1 MEPSES
7 IVISSQVVSDGGDL
21 ALNLDA
27 LPLDLGLSQ
36 LLNTDDK
43 HVVLSDGQVVKLT
56 GTDDDILAVTR
67 DFNFRSRHMV
77 INAYASGVNL
87 LRLRDYL
94 VNTCG
99 YSQKQFWEKVTALTE
114 YSKGPLEKRIKM
126 AEGYTQEQMQR
137 LAVAGLTQT
146 TAVLLLKASPE
157 KREEVLAEA
166 EQGIQ
171 LSKAVVNEIIGEP
184 EGDDE
189 DEDEDEADSEDEDK
203 KAPAK
208 SKKGSSGGGG
218 GGGSRSAANTQATS
232 SASTKTGKSVEMQ
245 PATDVTID
253 VAGSFTNYADL
264 ITDVKD
270 FTPQSVTLEQRF
282 NNLVRA
288 IETARTKHELSTVR
302 GLAVRGVTTDFL
314 TAVFGIEVP
323 PEIETEGEPEWVKA
337 LRDKLPKSV
346 NKQFKPIYVMAFVD
360 GHLGAINGEKAAPT
374 AYEGLIKGK
383 TLKREGVDCLYELWA
398 EGFAQG
404 KQRLALEEAQKADA

>member
-1 MEPSES
+1 M
-7 IVISSQVVSDGGDL
+7 
-21 ALNLDA
+21 
-27 LPLDLGLSQ
+27 
-36 LLNTDDK
+36 
-43 HVVLSDGQVVKLT
+43 
-56 GTDDDILAVTR
+56 
-67 DFNFRSRHMV
+67 
-77 INAYASGVNL
+77 SGKNL

-99 YSQKQFWEKVTALTE
+99 YSMKQFWEKVTALTE

-126 AEGYTQEQMQR
+126 AEGYTQEQMER
-137 LAVAGLTQT
+137 LALAGLTQT
-146 TAVLLLKASPE
+146 TAVFLLKASPE
-157 KREEVLAEA
+157 KREEVFAEA
-166 EQGIQ
+166 EQGLE
-171 LSKAVVNEIIGEP
+171 LSKAVVSEIVGEP

-189 DEDEDEADSEDEDK
+189 DEDEDEGDSEDEDK

-218 GGGSRSAANTQATS
+218 GGGSRSAAANTQATS
-232 SASTKTGKSVEMQ
+232 SASTKTGKSVEAQ
-245 PATDVTID
+245 PAQQSATDVTID

-282 NNLVRA
+282 NNLVSA
-288 IETARTKHELSTVR
+288 IESARTKHELSTVR
-302 GLAVRGVTTDFL
+302 GLAVRGVTTNFL
-314 TAVFGIEVP
+314 TAIFGIEVP